1 MDELCKLSLCD
12 RLVLYQGQRKRLFPG
27 HTVGVQ
33 VQLMFCRRHRLAAAV
48 AAAAILTASCSGGA
62 RPTLTS
68 DRLVEPSEAVDTAT
82 FEPASAGLNTT
93 TPAPND
99 GAPDNAAGDAS
110 EPQQLAPG
118 EVERLLVQVLE
129 TFPHDPTAFTQGLE
143 LDNGVFLES
152 TGSRGPG
159 GIQVPST
166 LRRVDP
172 ATGNVEQL
180 ITLDQQYFGEGLTKV
195 GNELIQLTWKQN
207 TAFYW
212 DAETFE
218 LNKQVSYDGQG
229 WGLCY
234 DGSRLVM
241 TDGTVAELMF
251 RDPVTFEENGR
262 VPVTF
267 NDQQVFNLNELECV
281 DGFVWANIWQTDLIV
296 RIDPSTG
303 AVNGVADA
311 VELGGSIGAG
321 DAVLN
326 GIAWDSS
333 TGSFY
338 VTGKLW
344 PTMFRV
350 NFAPAPTS

>member
-1 MDELCKLSLCD
+1 
-12 RLVLYQGQRKRLFPG
+12 
-27 HTVGVQ
+27 
-33 VQLMFCRRHRLAAAV
+33 MFRRRRPLAAAAV
-48 AAAAILTASCSGGA
+48 AVAILASACSGGA
-62 RPTLTS
+62 RPTMTS
-68 DRLVEPSEAVDTAT
+68 DRLVEPSETTDAAT
-82 FEPASAGLNTT
+82 VEP
-93 TPAPND
+93 TPAVLNAATSAPDDFAADDEVD
-99 GAPDNAAGDAS
+99 GAL
-110 EPQQLAPG
+110 EPRQLAPG
-118 EVERLLVQVLE
+118 EVEQLVVQVLE
-129 TFPHDPTAFTQGLE
+129 TLPHDSTAFTQGLE
-143 LDNGVFLES
+143 LHDGAFLES

-159 GIQVPST
+159 GIEVPST

-172 ATGNVEQL
+172 ATGNVEQQ

-195 GNELIQLTWKQN
+195 GNELIQLTWQQN

-218 LNKQVSYDGQG
+218 LNKRVSYNGEG

-241 TDGTVAELMF
+241 TDGTPVLIF
-251 RDPVTFEENGR
+251 RDPVTFEETAR
-262 VPVTF
+262 VPVTL
-267 NDQQVFNLNELECV
+267 NDQEVFNLNEIECV

-303 AVNGVADA
+303 TVNGIVDA
-311 VELGGSIGAG
+311 VELGGSIGG
-321 DAVLN
+321 GNDAVLN

-333 TGSFY
+333 TQSFY

-350 NFAPAPTS
+350 NFVPAPTS

>member
-1 MDELCKLSLCD
+1 
-12 RLVLYQGQRKRLFPG
+12 
-27 HTVGVQ
+27 
-33 VQLMFCRRHRLAAAV
+33 MFRRRHRLAAAV
-48 AAAAILTASCSGGA
+48 VAAAILTASCSGGA
-62 RPTLTS
+62 RPTVTS
-68 DRLVEPSEAVDTAT
+68 DQLVEPSETIDTAT
-82 FEPASAGLNTT
+82 FEPASEVPNMA
-93 TPAPND
+93 TPAPD
-99 GAPDNAAGDAS
+99 DDAPDDAAGDAS
-110 EPQQLAPG
+110 EPRQLAPG

-129 TFPHDPTAFTQGLE
+129 TFPHDATAFTQGLE

-152 TGSRGPG
+152 TGSRGLD

-172 ATGNVEQL
+172 ATGNVEQS
-180 ITLDQQYFGEGLTKV
+180 IALDQQYFGEGLTKV

-234 DGSRLVM
+234 DGSHLVM
-241 TDGTVAELMF
+241 TDGTVPELIF
-251 RDPVTFEENGR
+251 RDPVTFEETAR

-311 VELGGSIGAG
+311 IELGGSVGMG

-333 TGSFY
+333 TQSFY

-350 NFAPAPTS
+350 NFVPAPTS